1 MDLDILFVPPL
12 ALGIYLALTAL
23 LALTARAL
31 AARSRETAFKTS
43 AYASGEAAPT
53 RAGVPGYG
61 RFFTIALFFAVLHL
75 GVLMLAT
82 GGLSWLVGIYL
93 GGLMLALV
101 ALMLG

>member
-1 MDLDILFVPPL
+1 MNFDILLAPPL
-12 ALGIYLALTAL
+12 ALAIYLGLMAMLSL
-23 LALTARAL
+23 GARAL

-53 RAGVPGYG
+53 RAGAQGYS
-61 RFFTIALFFAVLHL
+61 RFFTIALFFAILHL

-93 GGLMLALV
+93 VGLMLALV
-101 ALMLG
+101 ALVLG